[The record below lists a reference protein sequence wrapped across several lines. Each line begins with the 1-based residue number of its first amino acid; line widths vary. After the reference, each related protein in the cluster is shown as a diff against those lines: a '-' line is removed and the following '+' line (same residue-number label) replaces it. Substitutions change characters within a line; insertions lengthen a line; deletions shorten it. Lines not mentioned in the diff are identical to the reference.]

1 MRRQTGD
8 RGSASLWVLACCA
21 LVLAVAYAVTVR
33 GSAVLARHRAEAAAD
48 LAALAAAGQIGV
60 SDDICPDA
68 AQVAQANGATVQAC
82 VSALHPDGRSGTV
95 TVRVR
100 MKVELPLVGAADVV
114 ATARAGRDAV
124 PP

>member
-1 MRRQTGD
+1 MRHHTD

-21 LVLAVAYAVTVR
+21 LVLAVTYAVTVR

-60 SDDICPDA
+60 SVDICRDA
-68 AQVAQANGATVQAC
+68 ARVALANGATVQSC
-82 VSALHPDGRSGTV
+82 VPALDPDGRSGTV

-100 MKVELPLVGAADVV
+100 MEVELPLVGATDTV

-124 PP
+124 SP